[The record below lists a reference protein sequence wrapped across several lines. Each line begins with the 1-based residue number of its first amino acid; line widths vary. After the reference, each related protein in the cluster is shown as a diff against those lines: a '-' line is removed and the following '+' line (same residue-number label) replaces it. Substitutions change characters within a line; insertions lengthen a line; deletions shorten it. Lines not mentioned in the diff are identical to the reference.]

1 MQRKEIQNQSEK
13 VFLKAEEPPVE
24 SFLQE
29 LKRARKVVGPQM
41 LNEVFESVRKLLQN
55 SRLTNQL
62 RKYGLDKR
70 KEMLC
75 ELNPAVFDPDTL
87 DLRSRLRSTIFDA
100 IFTEE
105 EQNALDPVF
114 CDMG

>member
-1 MQRKEIQNQSEK
+1 
-13 VFLKAEEPPVE
+13 
-24 SFLQE
+24 
-29 LKRARKVVGPQM
+29 M

-55 SRLTNQL
+55 SRLTYQL
-62 RKYGLDKR
+62 KKQGLDQR
-70 KEMLC
+70 KELLC

-87 DLRSRLRSTIFDA
+87 DLRSRLRRTIFDA